1 MQKITVSLGLF
12 IVLCGLAA
20 AQDTPDPVLVKGDV
34 ERFIQT
40 YPVLVEKL
48 TEMGMK
54 YDARE
59 GDYSLP
65 EAVQV
70 STEFQAL
77 LKKHG
82 WDEAFFT
89 KMPVILL
96 GYAAIEYKK
105 EFQEIDPQFAQAIKE
120 IESNPGMSEAMKK
133 QMIEQMKAAQGMMK
147 SQEGGLQQ
155 SIHPNDLEL
164 IGPKVKELKKILEEE
179 D

>member
-1 MQKITVSLGLF
+1 MQKIIVCLGL
-12 IVLCGLAA
+12 IIGLSSLAV
-20 AQDTPDPVLVKGDV
+20 AQDTPEPVLVKGDV

-40 YPVLVEKL
+40 YPLMVEKL
-48 TEMGMK
+48 TELGMK

-70 STEFQAL
+70 SAEFQAVL
-77 LKKHG
+77 AKHG
-82 WDEAFFT
+82 WDEAFFM

-105 EFQEIDPQFAQAIKE
+105 EMKDIDPQFAQAIKE

-155 SIHPNDLEL
+155 SIHPKDLAL
-164 IGPKVKELKKILEEE
+164 IGPKIKELKKILEEE

>member
-1 MQKITVSLGLF
+1 MQKIIVSLGLL

-20 AQDTPDPVLVKGDV
+20 AQDTPEPALVKGDV

-40 YPVLVEKL
+40 YPILKEEL
-48 TEMGMK
+48 TELGMK

-59 GDYSLP
+59 GEYSLP
-65 EAVQV
+65 EAVRV
-70 STEFQAL
+70 SAEFRAIL
-77 LKKHG
+77 EKHG
-82 WDEAFFT
+82 WDEAFFM

-96 GYAAIEYKK
+96 GYAAIEYKT
-105 EFQEIDPQFAQAIKE
+105 EFQNIDPQFAEAIKE

-155 SIHPNDLEL
+155 SIHPKDLEL
-164 IGPKVKELKKILEEE
+164 IGPKIKELKKILEEE